1 MARFIKMN
9 DRLNFYNSY
18 LSYLFHVFNIGGS
31 SVMTYATRENNKSM
45 KWVGIGFNSFSQLIF
60 LLEKLNNATMKQN
73 QKDII
78 AIKNGTY
85 NGEGATPEVEVPDD
99 YEDGAKSKM
108 D

>member
-1 MARFIKMN
+1 MARFIEMN
-9 DRLNFYNSY
+9 GRLNFYNLY

-31 SVMTYATRENNKSM
+31 FVITYATTVNNKSM
-45 KWVGIGFNSFSQLIF
+45 KWVGIGFNSFGQLIF

-73 QKDII
+73 QKDIV

-85 NGEGATPEVEVPDD
+85 SGEGATPEVEVPDD
-99 YEDGAKSKM
+99 SEDGAKSKT